1 MSALFKK
8 LNIGTHDTV
17 HVIGAPT
24 SFDAAIAELDAVT
37 VKRTVGAR
45 DRVSFGIGFAITVKE
60 RDTISAALAKAAA
73 DDAVIWLAYPKG
85 TSKRYRAEFNR
96 DAGWEVFGAAGF
108 EPVRQ
113 VAIDEDW
120 SALRFRRVQ
129 HIKTMTRSFA
139 ITAEGKNK
147 ARKGRSA

>member
-1 MSALFKK
+1 MSALFTK
-8 LNIGTHDTV
+8 LNRGAHDTV
-17 HVIGAPT
+17 YVLGAPA
-24 SFDAAIAELDAVT
+24 SFDAALAELEAVA
-37 VKRTVGAR
+37 VKRKIGAR
-45 DRVSFGIGFAITVKE
+45 DRVGFGIGFAITAAD
-60 RDTISAALAKAAA
+60 RDAISAALAKAAA

-96 DAGWEVFGAAGF
+96 DGGWDVFGAAGF

-139 ITAEGKNK
+139 ITDEGK
-147 ARKGRSA
+147 RKVGQRRRA